1 MLAGIAMPDQPRS
14 RRLTAEMITAITA
27 VLIGVGAIG
36 VSLYETTLIRQ
47 QLKGSAWPNIEGG
60 FSYNE
65 EGFRYFL
72 LNSGVGPARIQY
84 AEITVD
90 GEAVGDWGEFFE
102 RLGLD
107 VGRHVTSY
115 VARGALPP
123 GAMHDILVLGPEQP
137 AEDLYDQQGRV
148 RFSVCYCSV
157 YDDCWLKVMADDPIP
172 VRDCAGDPDSQ
183 FRN

>member
-1 MLAGIAMPDQPRS
+1 MPDPAKS

-27 VLIGVGAIG
+27 VVIGVGAIG
-36 VSLYETTLIRQ
+36 VSLYETTLTRQ

-60 FSYNE
+60 FSYSE

-72 LNSGVGPARIQY
+72 TNSGVGPAKIQY

-90 GEAVGDWGEFFE
+90 GDAVRDWGEFFE

-107 VGRHVTSY
+107 VGRYVTSY

-123 GAMHDILVLGPEQP
+123 GAVHNVLVLDSEQP
-137 AEDLYDQQGRV
+137 VDELYQQQDRV
-148 RFSVCYCSV
+148 RISVCYCSV
-157 YDDCWLKVMADDPIP
+157 YDDCWIKTMADDPTP
-172 VRDCAGDPDSQ
+172 VRVCAGDTDSH

>member
-1 MLAGIAMPDQPRS
+1 MAMSDPPWGK
-14 RRLTAEMITAITA
+14 RLTAEMITALTA

-60 FSYNE
+60 FSYNDQ
-65 EGFRYFL
+65 GFRYFL
-72 LNSGVGPARIQY
+72 TNTGVGPARIRF

-90 GEAVGDWGEFFE
+90 GRAVRDWGEFFE

-107 VGRHVTSY
+107 VRRYVTSY

-123 GAMHDILVLGPEQP
+123 GAIHDILVLDSEQP
-137 AEDLYDQQGRV
+137 VDALYEQQGRV
-148 RFSVCYCSV
+148 RLSLCYCSV
-157 YDDCWLKVMADDPIP
+157 YDDCWIRTMADDPVP
-172 VRDCAGDPDSQ
+172 VRVCAGDPDSH